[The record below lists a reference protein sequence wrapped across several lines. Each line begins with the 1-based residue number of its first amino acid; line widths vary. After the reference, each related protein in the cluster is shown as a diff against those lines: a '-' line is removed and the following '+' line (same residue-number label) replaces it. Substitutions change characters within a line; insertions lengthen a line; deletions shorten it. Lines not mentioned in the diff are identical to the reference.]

1 MAVATV
7 KASSSTW
14 VRKIAPSSNFAS
26 SSFDYIT
33 ENATYT
39 ARSFIYAA
47 PSIPAGSVVSSATL
61 TIYLGA
67 CTHWGA
73 LSLTQVTSRIAD
85 SQKTWNR
92 QPTIGTVGAG
102 AAATISPGSSTEAQ
116 PVTFDVTA
124 MVQAWVNGTANF
136 GWEVRNSDT
145 GSPVS
150 IGRYGFYGAKS
161 AHPPVL
167 SVTYTSPP
175 DTPHNLM
182 PAGTISITKP
192 IVTFGPYGD
201 PDGDLLQAVQ
211 VQVAATSTSFSTP
224 TFDSGAITATDPSLD
239 LSTTAFSGFSGTT
252 QYWRARVQ
260 DATGAWSAWADPV
273 AVTVTAKPTVTFSSP
288 SVGSPFVNE
297 STPQIVWSATG
308 QTSFHMQILDAT
320 TLAVVADSG
329 RVPSA
334 TGQWGIP
341 ASVIEP
347 DGSYTAQVDVYDV
360 TRSPSPG
367 DPVYTRQQQPFTFTP
382 GATVTPTSVVV
393 ASGPDWPGQV
403 ILQCTDTTAPDYF
416 TVYLDGKP
424 VLTQVSP
431 GEALV
436 SGSTYQFVIDHCPTG
451 QHTFQVDAVT
461 AGVASAPSAVVT
473 YNNVISGIWI
483 GDPTRKLWAVIHGT
497 ASTDQWAMKDNVT
510 VTQPIDGT
518 IPQQIIRSMNG
529 LAGTC
534 TGTLSNKLGMLPVA
548 QYEANLMALKGQ
560 PQNTLRLVYGSK
572 NIPVKVSNLSVSQA
586 SDSSANNPRR
596 NVSFDFFQCGELPF
610 TVSL

>member
-1 MAVATV
+1 MATTTV

-14 VRKIAPSSNFAS
+14 VRKIAPAANYAS
-26 SSFDYIT
+26 SSLDYIT
-33 ENATYT
+33 ENTTYT
-39 ARSFIYAA
+39 ARGFIYAA

-61 TIYLGA
+61 TVYLGA

-85 SQKTWNR
+85 SLKTWNR

-102 AAATISPGSSTEAQ
+102 AAATVSPGSSTEAQ

-145 GSPVS
+145 GSPTS
-150 IGRYGFYGAKS
+150 IGRYGFYGARS

-167 SVTYTSPP
+167 TVTYASAP
-175 DTPHNLM
+175 DVPHNLM
-182 PAGTISITKP
+182 PAGIVSVTKP

-201 PDGDLLQAVQ
+201 PDGDALQSVQ
-211 VQVAATSTSFSTP
+211 VQVAAAPTSFGTP
-224 TFDSGAITATDPSLD
+224 TFDSGALTATDPSLD
-239 LSTTAFSGFSGTT
+239 LSTTAFAGFSGTT

-260 DATGAWSAWADPV
+260 DATGTNSLWSDPV

-288 SVGSPFVNE
+288 SVGSPFVTE
-297 STPQIVWSATG
+297 STPQIVWTAAG
-308 QTSFHMQILDAT
+308 QTSFRAQILDAA
-320 TLAVVADSG
+320 TLAVLADSG
-329 RVPSA
+329 RVSS
-334 TGQWGIP
+334 TVGQWGVP
-341 ASVIEP
+341 ANVIQP
-347 DGSYTAQVDVYDV
+347 AGSYVAQVDVYDV

-367 DPVYTRQQQPFTFTP
+367 DTIYTRQTQAFSFTP
-382 GATVTPTSVVV
+382 GATATPTGVTV
-393 ASGPDWPGQV
+393 APGPDWPGQV
-403 ILQCTDTTAPDYF
+403 IVQCTDATAPDYF

-424 VLTQVSP
+424 VLAQVQP
-431 GEALV
+431 GTALV
-436 SGSTYQFVIDHCPTG
+436 SGTLYQFVIDNCPTG
-451 QHTFQVDAVT
+451 VHTFQVDPV
-461 AGVASAPSAVVT
+461 
-473 YNNVISGIWI
+473 
-483 GDPTRKLWAVIHGT
+483 RKLWGVIHGV

-529 LAGTC
+529 IAGTC
-534 TGTLSNKLGMLPVA
+534 TGTLSNKPGILPVT

-572 NIPVKVSNLSVSQA
+572 NIPVKVSNLSVTQA
-586 SDSSANNPRR
+586 SDSSIDNPRR

-610 TVSL
+610 SVSL

>member
-1 MAVATV
+1 MATTTV

-14 VRKIAPSSNFAS
+14 VRKIAPAANYAS

-33 ENATYT
+33 ENTTYT
-39 ARSFIYAA
+39 ARSFIYVA
-47 PSIPAGSVVSSATL
+47 PSIPSGSVVSSASL

-73 LSLTQVTSRIAD
+73 LSLSQVTSRIAD
-85 SQKTWNR
+85 SLKTWNR

-102 AAATISPGSSTEAQ
+102 AAATLSPGSSTEAQ

-145 GSPVS
+145 GSPTG

-161 AHPPVL
+161 AYPPVL
-167 SVTYTSPP
+167 TVTYASAP

-182 PAGTISITKP
+182 PAGTISVTKP

-201 PDGDLLQAVQ
+201 PDGDALQSVQ
-211 VQVAATSTSFSTP
+211 VQVAAASTSFSTP
-224 TFDSGAITATDPSLD
+224 TFDSGALTATDPSLD
-239 LSTTAFSGFSGTT
+239 LSTTAFAGFSSTT

-260 DATGAWSAWADPV
+260 DATGTNSPWSDPV
-273 AVTVTAKPTVTFSSP
+273 AVTVTAKPTVTFSTPSAASP
-288 SVGSPFVNE
+288 YVTE
-297 STPQIVWSATG
+297 STPQIVWSAAG
-308 QTSFHMQILDAT
+308 QTSFRAQILDAT
-320 TLAVVADSG
+320 TLAVLADSG
-329 RVPSA
+329 RVSS
-334 TGQWGIP
+334 TVGQWGVP
-341 ASVIEP
+341 ANVIQP
-347 DGSYTAQVDVYDV
+347 SGSYVAQVDVYDV
-360 TRSPSPG
+360 TRSASPG
-367 DPVYTRQQQPFTFTP
+367 DTIYTRQTQAFTFTP
-382 GATVTPTSVVV
+382 GATATPTGVTVS
-393 ASGPDWPGQV
+393 SGPDWPGQV
-403 ILQCTDTTAPDYF
+403 IVQCTDTTAPDYF

-424 VLTQVSP
+424 VLAQVHP
-431 GEALV
+431 GTALV
-436 SGSTYQFVIDHCPTG
+436 SGSLYQFVIDNCPTG
-451 QHTFQVDAVT
+451 HHTFQVDAVT
-461 AGVASAPSAVVT
+461 AGVSSSPSASVT
-473 YNNVISGIWI
+473 YENVISGIWL
-483 GDPTRKLWAVIHGT
+483 GDPVRKLWGVIHGV

-529 LAGTC
+529 IAGTC
-534 TGTLSNKLGMLPVA
+534 TGTLSNKVGILPVA

-572 NIPVKVSNLSVSQA
+572 NIPVKVSNLSVTQA
-586 SDSSANNPRR
+586 SDSSADNPRR

-610 TVSL
+610 SVSL